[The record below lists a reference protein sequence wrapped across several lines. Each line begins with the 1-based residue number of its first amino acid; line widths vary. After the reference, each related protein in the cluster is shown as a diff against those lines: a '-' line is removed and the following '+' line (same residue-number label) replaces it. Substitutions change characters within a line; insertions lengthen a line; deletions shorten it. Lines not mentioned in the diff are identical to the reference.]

1 MKSITESSEHEILE
15 FYNEKSQIREKQKNE
30 LGEVFTPI
38 GLIDE
43 LLDALP
49 KSVWTNPDLRWLDP
63 AAGLGQFSAIIYIR
77 LLKSLEKK
85 IPDLDSRK
93 THILKNMLFMV
104 ELNKTSV
111 SQLKRIFGPS
121 ANISN
126 ANFLDQPEKWKKGL
140 GVETFDVVIGNPPFQ
155 SPKKSDYK
163 GGAGKNMLW
172 DKFLISILSCDTLT
186 HGGYLAFITP
196 AGWRRPESDLY
207 ELMTR
212 KNKLLFLHI
221 YSKQDGVQL
230 FGIQSRFDLYVIQKQ
245 NSESKKPYKMEVLI
259 DEKNSVHKA
268 FHVSSWPFI
277 PNYAFESIQKIMVP
291 LEKGIPVIFDSSYYY
306 YAHPLSKKRS
316 EKNNVPVVHGIVSE
330 GLVVKYSDAKNPD
343 QIGVK
348 KILLNFNEKQYPYVD
363 YEGKYGMSQL
373 TFGLP
378 ISSKA
383 HGEQI
388 KAAILSPGFQEIL
401 EATKWGAFQTDY
413 RMFKY
418 FDPMFYMK
426 MKKNNKTIR
435 KTTKCK
441 NKTMKKKWENR
452 NV

>member
-1 MKSITESSEHEILE
+1 M
-15 FYNEKSQIREKQKNE
+15 
-30 LGEVFTPI
+30 
-38 GLIDE
+38 
-43 LLDALP
+43 
-49 KSVWTNPDLRWLDP
+49 
-63 AAGLGQFSAIIYIR
+63 R

-104 ELNKTSV
+104 ELNQKSV
-111 SQLKRIFGPS
+111 ASLKHIFGPS

-126 ANFLDQPEKWKKGL
+126 VNFLDHPDKWKKDL
-140 GVETFDVVIGNPPFQ
+140 GIETFDIVIGNPPFQ

-163 GGAGKNMLW
+163 GGAGKNIFW
-172 DKFLISILSCDTLT
+172 DKFVVSILSSDTLNP
-186 HGGYLAFITP
+186 GGRLAFITP
-196 AGWRRPESDLY
+196 AAWRRPESDLY

-221 YSKQDGVQL
+221 YGKSDGVQL
-230 FGIQSRFDLYVIQKQ
+230 FGIQSRFDLYVIEKR
-245 NSESKKPYKMEVLI
+245 NNEMEKPYKMNVLI
-259 DEKNSVHKA
+259 DEKGLKHKS
-268 FHVSSWPFI
+268 FPVSSWPFL
-277 PNYAFESIQKIMVP
+277 PNYAFNSIQKIMVP

-316 EKNNVPVVHGIVSE
+316 LKNNVPVVHGIVTE
-330 GLVVKYSDAKNPD
+330 GLILKYSDTKNPQ

-348 KILLNFNEKQYPYVD
+348 KVLLNFNEKQYPYVD

-426 MKKNNKTIR
+426 MKQNNKTIK
-435 KTTKCK
+435 KTMNQK

>member
-1 MKSITESSEHEILE
+1 MKSIFESSSEEILE
-15 FYNEKSQIREKQKNE
+15 FYKENSQIREKQKNE
-30 LGEVFTPI
+30 HGEVFTPI

-49 KSVWTNPDLRWLDP
+49 KSVWTNPDLKWLDP
-63 AAGLGQFSAIIYIR
+63 AAGLGQFSAVIYTR

-85 IPDLDSRK
+85 IPNLTNRK
-93 THILKNMLFMV
+93 THIIKNMLFMV
-104 ELNKTSV
+104 ELNKKSV
-111 SQLKRIFGPS
+111 TDLKRIFGPS
-121 ANISN
+121 ANIVN
-126 ANFLDQPEKWKKGL
+126 ADFLDVKEKWKKEL
-140 GVETFDVVIGNPPFQ
+140 DVDTFDIVIGNPPFQ

-163 GGAGKNMLW
+163 GGAGKNILW
-172 DKFLISILSCDTLT
+172 DKFVVSILSSDTLNQ
-186 HGGYLAFITP
+186 GGHLAFITP
-196 AGWRRPESDLY
+196 AAWRRPESDLY

-221 YSKQDGVQL
+221 YGKSNGIQL

-245 NSESKKPYKMEVLI
+245 NSDSKKPYKMDVLI
-259 DEKNSVHKA
+259 DEKNSVHKS
-268 FHVSSWPFI
+268 FPVSSWPFI
-277 PNYAFESIQKIMVP
+277 PNYAFNSIKKIMVP
-291 LEKGIPVIFDSSYYY
+291 LGKGIPVIFDSSYYY
-306 YAHPLSKKRS
+306 YNHPLSKKRS
-316 EKNNVPVVHGIVSE
+316 DKNKFPVVHGIVAE

-435 KTTKCK
+435 KTTKHK

>member
-1 MKSITESSEHEILE
+1 MKSITESSEDEILE
-15 FYNEKSQIREKQKNE
+15 FYKEKSQIREKQKKE

-77 LLKSLEKK
+77 LMKSLEKK
-85 IPDLDSRK
+85 IPNPNSRK

-104 ELNKTSV
+104 ELNKKSV
-111 SQLKRIFGPS
+111 ASLKQIFGSS

-126 ANFLDQPEKWKKGL
+126 ANFLDHPEKWKKDL
-140 GVETFDVVIGNPPFQ
+140 GVETFDIVIGNPPFQ

-163 GGAGKNMLW
+163 GGAGKNILW
-172 DKFLISILSCDTLT
+172 DKFIISILSYNILNR
-186 HGGYLAFITP
+186 GGHLAFITP
-196 AGWRRPESDLY
+196 AAWRRPESDLY

-221 YSKQDGVQL
+221 YGKQEGVQL

-245 NSESKKPYKMEVLI
+245 NGESEKPYKMNILI
-259 DEKNSVHKA
+259 DEKSSVHKS
-268 FHVSSWPFI
+268 FPVCSWPFL
-277 PNYAFESIQKIMVP
+277 PNYAFDSIKKIMVP
-291 LEKGIPVIFDSSYYY
+291 LDKGIHVIFDSSYYY

-316 EKNNVPVVHGIVSE
+316 EKNKFPVVHGIVSD
-330 GLVVKYSDAKNPD
+330 GLIIKYSDSMNPD

-348 KILLNFNEKQYPYVD
+348 KVLLNFNEKQYPYVD

-378 ISSKA
+378 ICSKA
-383 HGEQI
+383 QGEQM
-388 KAAILSPGFQEIL
+388 KTAILSPRFQEIL

-418 FDPMFYMK
+418 FDPLFYRK
-426 MKKNNKTIR
+426 MTKNKTVKRKTVNNKTR
-435 KTTKCK
+435 KT
-441 NKTMKKKWENR
+441 KTF
-452 NV
+452 